1 MKEKFSNTCF
11 SLSFY
16 SITTMRVIRLY
27 EKNTDERLLDEI
39 ASALKDGKIIIYPT
53 DSVYAMGCDALNV
66 RAVEKICEIKGVNPL
81 KSNLSIIGSDLSSLS
96 KYVKISNDCY
106 KILRKNLPGP
116 FTFILPTANNLPKI
130 YKNRKSVGIRI
141 PSNSIPVKIA
151 EHLEN
156 PLLTTSLRNS
166 DSEEEY
172 YTNPELIAEAYE
184 DIVDIVI
191 DGGIGNCEPSAII
204 DCTTG
209 SPEIIREGS
218 IEPSL

>member
-16 SITTMRVIRLY
+16 SITTMRIIRLY

-130 YKNRKSVGIRI
+130 YKNRKCVGIRI

-204 DCTTG
+204 DYSTG